1 MSILRAGLVIG
12 AVAAVLIAGLGLQSW
27 RLHNAQQLTI
37 QQAKTLSVQETALT
51 EKNSQLKSVAEQAEH
66 NNQEQARLRA
76 LANENQAALSARQK
90 TIERLK
96 RENAELK
103 RWADTPLPAD
113 IVRLRQR
120 PVLTGGHAYREW
132 LSQSN
137 AVPVSGSQ
145 PTDQRRTQ

>member
-1 MSILRAGLVIG
+1 MSISRAGLVIG

-96 RENAELK
+96 RDAELK

-113 IVRLRQR
+113 IVRLRQH